1 MHLSCSVFPNCS
13 AKAKGEKQ
21 TLIADQLAETN
32 EISQLVLRRP
42 MDRVRG
48 KRDAEGPPPLQL
60 MMVALRVHL

>member
-1 MHLSCSVFPNCS
+1 MHVPCSVFPNCS

-42 MDRVRG
+42 MDRVRDLG
-48 KRDAEGPPPLQL
+48 NARCAAGPN
-60 MMVALRVHL
+60 